1 MPTFFVKGG
10 NMEEWKV
17 ISRFPDYEVSNE
29 GRIRRKST
37 KTLRRSYINAS
48 GYPTIKLIVDG
59 KRISQNVHR
68 LEAIAFLPNENNYP
82 CINHKDGVKTNN
94 SISNLEWCSY
104 AYNNQHAYDHKL
116 KEFYDYKI
124 HPSEYCKIVEMYL
137 YKTKV
142 SEIAQMYNVTQ
153 GAIYRILTAVKRK
166 DKYEQIRQRYS
177 INKAI

>member
-17 ISRFPDYEVSNE
+17 ISRFPD
-29 GRIRRKST
+29 
-37 KTLRRSYINAS
+37 
-48 GYPTIKLIVDG
+48 
-59 KRISQNVHR
+59 
-68 LEAIAFLPNENNYP
+68 
-82 CINHKDGVKTNN
+82 
-94 SISNLEWCSY
+94 
-104 AYNNQHAYDHKL
+104 
-116 KEFYDYKI
+116 
-124 HPSEYCKIVEMYL
+124 